1 MPVITFGYRDLVHLI
16 GKEVPAEEL
25 ISIIPMMGADF
36 HHYDPATGELGVEFF
51 PDRPDN
57 YSVEG
62 VARSLRT
69 FLGFEKG
76 LRHYH
81 VTESGITLKVERSV
95 EKVRP
100 YVVAGVVRDVTMTDE
115 LIRSMMEL
123 QEKVHLTV
131 GRKRQKVS
139 VGIHDM
145 DAVKPPFVYKAVD
158 PESIS
163 FVPLAKEESMNMR
176 EILQRHE
183 KGIDYAYILE
193 GMGKY
198 PVILDA
204 DGQVLSFPP
213 IINGRLTTVTERT
226 KSIFIDVTGTDLN
239 AISGVLN
246 IVAAAFAERGASIH
260 SVKVEGRRKMTTPH
274 LQPAEMRLSVK
285 YANQWLGLGLSPE
298 EMAGCLLRM
307 GYDAQPEKGRLRVRV
322 PATRMDILHPV
333 DLVEDVAKGYG
344 YARFGSKQPEVHSIG
359 SERPI
364 ERTADLVRQMM
375 VGHGYYEVT
384 TLTLSS
390 QREQFEAM
398 RLPRYRGGGGPEPHH
413 RGPRLLAHLPPAV
426 PAGSAE
432 EEQASRS
439 SATDVR
445 SRRCGHRYQAPEALC
460 RGEHTFE
467 GLLHRDEIPRR
478 RYRPRPGHRFQ
489 DRGLRPSHLHTG
501 KVSVYP
507 GRGREGRPLRRIAS
521 RGAAVLR
528 ARISRG
534 GDGVGPGRCHERKDD
549 ASGLSATRRQTILG
563 PWRC

>member
-1 MPVITFGYRDLVHLI
+1 MPVITFGYKDLINLI
-16 GKEVPAEEL
+16 GREVPAEEL
-25 ISIIPMMGADF
+25 ISVIPMMGADF

-76 LRHYH
+76 MRHYH
-81 VTESGITLKVERSV
+81 VVESGITLKVERSV

-123 QEKVHLTV
+123 QEKVHLTT

-145 DAVKPPFVYKAVD
+145 GAVKPPFVYKAVD

-193 GMGKY
+193 GMSKY
-198 PVILDA
+198 PIILDA

-213 IINGRLTTVTERT
+213 IINGRLTTVTEHT
-226 KSIFIDVTGTDLN
+226 KNIFIDVTGTDLN

-246 IVAAAFAERGASIH
+246 IVATAFAERGASIH
-260 SVKVEGRRKMTTPH
+260 SVRIEGRRKMTTPH
-274 LQPAEMRLSVK
+274 LHPAEMRLSVK
-285 YANQWLGLGLSPE
+285 YANQWLGLSLSPV
-298 EMAGCLLRM
+298 EMADCLLRM

-344 YARFGSKQPEVHSIG
+344 YARFGSKMPEVHSIG

-398 RLPRYRGGGGPEPHH
+398 RLPRSGVVEVLNPITEDHDCLRIS
-413 RGPRLLAHLPPAV
+413 LLP
-426 PAGSAE
+426 S
-432 EEQASRS
+432 
-439 SATDVR
+439 
-445 SRRCGHRYQAPEALC
+445 
-460 RGEHTFE
+460 
-467 GLLHRDEIPRR
+467 LL
-478 RYRPRPGHRFQ
+478 
-489 DRGLRPSHLHTG
+489 
-501 KVSVYP
+501 
-507 GRGREGRPLRRIAS
+507 
-521 RGAAVLR
+521 AVLR
-528 ARISRG
+528 KSKHRDLPQRMFEV
-534 GDGVGPGRCHERKDD
+534 GDVVIDTKRRKHLAGVSIHSKASFTEMKSLVEGIVHDLAIDFKIEGSDLPTYIPGRSAYILAEGARVGHFGELHPEVMQGYELGYPVAAMELDLD
-549 ASGLSATRRQTILG
+549 AAMKGRMMRLV
-563 PWRC
+563 